1 MEVWHVCFWHK
12 CEVPTGSSNV
22 RVRRQSGRHLLWMS
36 ISHFDSSATL
46 GEILRACNAH
56 SLSFESAQGEFVRE
70 NFEAGKRS
78 SKLRSEREPE
88 KADYPA
94 TDLDLRAAQAGAIH
108 HDQF

>member
-1 MEVWHVCFWHK
+1 MQLRLQRAATREIGFQYNLNELWGHPATATDIASGD
-12 CEVPTGSSNV
+12 VP
-22 RVRRQSGRHLLWMS
+22 
-36 ISHFDSSATL
+36 A
-46 GEILRACNAH
+46 NAH